1 MMGVP
6 GVWADCSTCMRV
18 GGLEAA
24 SPSRVRTTP
33 HRSGREIAPNDL
45 PVCLYA
51 GVRARCSARCVTGS
65 AVVSG
70 CVTLTVT
77 LTLCV
82 CVSEPPHTPLP
93 TATGVKRPV
102 QGPVSVQGR
111 TTVLRSAYT

>member
-18 GGLEAA
+18 GGGGCVTVARQDHT
-24 SPSRVRTTP
+24 SQKR
-33 HRSGREIAPNDL
+33 GREIAPNDL

-70 CVTLTVT
+70 CVSLTVT

-82 CVSEPPHTPLP
+82 CARCAV
-93 TATGVKRPV
+93 
-102 QGPVSVQGR
+102 
-111 TTVLRSAYT
+111 

>member
-1 MMGVP
+1 MGVP
-6 GVWADCSTCMRV
+6 GVWADCSTCMRWGV
-18 GGLEAA
+18 EAA

-33 HRSGREIAPNDL
+33 HRSGREIASNDL
-45 PVCLYA
+45 PVCLNA
-51 GVRARCSARCVTGS
+51 GARARCSARALCD

-82 CVSEPPHTPLP
+82 CVCLSTAHPTEPQR
-93 TATGVKRPV
+93 TGVKRPV